1 MSRWLARSLVA
12 PAAVAA
18 ALVSAVPALAHP
30 LGNFTVNQY
39 AGIVVA
45 PDEVRV
51 SRVVDMAE
59 VPTVQEQRAIDT
71 DRDGRTSAA
80 EGDSYAD
87 AECGRLADEAE
98 LTIDGSAVPLSVR
111 SAGVTFPP
119 GQAGLLTLRLDCA
132 LVGSID
138 GVRAGSDLTF
148 RGDAQKGRLGWR
160 EVTLAGDGVTVVGSD
175 VPATSPSAVLTAY
188 PENLLKAP
196 LSVTSASASLR
207 PGGPRLGRAGR
218 IGDSGG
224 LLPRGVDRLSLRLT
238 SLVSERDLTL
248 QFGLLA
254 FAIAVGLGA
263 LHALSPGH
271 GKTVMAAYLVGQR
284 GTVRQAAVIGLTV
297 TATHT
302 LGVVA
307 LGIALTVSTAVAPER
322 VIPWLSVA
330 SGLLLA
336 VIGVFL
342 LRRATRAL
350 RAARS
355 ARPAHSHDDHHEH
368 GHDHPHPH
376 GDHEH
381 GEHEHGEHE
390 HDHVAGHDHP
400 HPHVPAVSAAQ
411 APVALAVDDG
421 WHEHGGSRHR
431 HAPIDVDRPLHWRGL
446 VALGFAGGLVPSP
459 SALVVLLGAIALGR
473 AWFGLVLVLGFG
485 AGMAATLVAAG
496 LLLERGRRLID
507 RRSARLGREGR
518 RLPTLLRVLPVLT
531 AVVVVVV
538 GATLAVRGATVA
550 LG

>member
-12 PAAVAA
+12 PAAVTA
-18 ALVSAVPALAHP
+18 ALVTSVPALAHP

-39 AGIVVA
+39 AGVVVA
-45 PDEVRV
+45 ADEVRV

-59 VPTVQEQRAIDT
+59 VPTVQELRAIDT
-71 DRDGRTSAA
+71 DRDGETSAT
-80 EGDSYAD
+80 EGGSYAD
-87 AECGRLADEAE
+87 AECGRLATEAE
-98 LTIDGSAVPLSVR
+98 LTVDGDAVPLSVR
-111 SAGVTFPP
+111 SADLTFPP
-119 GQAGLLTLRLDCA
+119 GQAGLRTLRLDCA

-138 GVRAGSDLTF
+138 GVRAGSDLSF
-148 RGDAQKGRLGWR
+148 RGDAHPSRLGWR
-160 EVTLAGDGVTVVGSD
+160 EVTIAGDGVTVVGSD
-175 VPATSPSAVLTAY
+175 VPSTSPSAVLTAY

-248 QFGLLA
+248 RFGLLA
-254 FAIAVGLGA
+254 FTIAVGLGA

-336 VIGVFL
+336 IIGVFL
-342 LRRATRAL
+342 LRRATRAMA
-350 RAARS
+350 AARS
-355 ARPAHSHDDHHEH
+355 DRRAHAHHAHDDH
-368 GHDHPHPH
+368 DHPHDDHAHGDHPH
-376 GDHEH
+376 GDH
-381 GEHEHGEHE
+381 
-390 HDHVAGHDHP
+390 DHPHP
-400 HPHVPAVSAAQ
+400 HPHVPA
-411 APVALAVDDG
+411 AVDEG

-518 RLPTLLRVLPVLT
+518 RLPTLLRVLPVVT
-531 AVVVVVV
+531 ATVVVVV